1 MKYKSLNEKENICL
15 LVNIEQNKRKR
26 RRKKSK
32 KKRHQTKRNHMEIFK

>member
-32 KKRHQTKRNHMEIFK
+32 KKETSNKEKSYGNI